1 MLEAL
6 SPSEQAQLLY
16 DSLTAET
23 KGNVTAE
30 KAVQA
35 LQSWGFPADCYV
47 SLERMEADDPVKFP
61 TFFRAMQ
68 SAVGVFRTPGLSAI
82 ARSDRER
89 ADAIF
94 DLLDLDGSGEIEMAE
109 LKVLLVSWGMTLR
122 EAEITCIA
130 HDTNGDGLI
139 NREEFFV
146 NFVPVWRYAWDEIKD
161 SVRRTH
167 IIEQAKHA
175 QVESSNETST

>member
-16 DSLTAET
+16 DSLVAET
-23 KGNVTAE
+23 KGNVTAQ

-47 SLERMEADDPVKFP
+47 SLERMEADAPVKFP

-68 SAVGVFRTPGLSAI
+68 SAVGAFRTPGLSAI

-94 DLLDLDGSGEIEMAE
+94 DLLDLDGSGEIEISE

-122 EAEITCIA
+122 EADHTCHV
-130 HDTNGDGLI
+130 HDIRGNGLI
-139 NREEFFV
+139 SRDNFFR

-161 SVRRTH
+161 SVRRNH
-167 IIEQAKHA
+167 RIEQAKHVKVPTTEA
-175 QVESSNETST
+175 